1 MRGRDGEKERER
13 HGGEGETETERE
25 RQSTEDLR
33 GRYGDRDCNASEFG
47 YILNLESNLNQNK
60 NKNNIYSSENK

>member
-33 GRYGDRDCNASEFG
+33 GRYGDTETETLS
-47 YILNLESNLNQNK
+47 
-60 NKNNIYSSENK
+60 

>member
-33 GRYGDRDCNASEFG
+33 GRYGDRDAKLKMRG
-47 YILNLESNLNQNK
+47 AK
-60 NKNNIYSSENK
+60 